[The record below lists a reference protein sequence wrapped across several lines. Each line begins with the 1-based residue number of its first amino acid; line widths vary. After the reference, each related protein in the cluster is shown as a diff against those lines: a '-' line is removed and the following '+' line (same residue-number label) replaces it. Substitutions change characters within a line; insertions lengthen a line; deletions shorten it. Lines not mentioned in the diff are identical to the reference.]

1 MKPAIQVRN
10 VCKEYELIRARTGSL
25 KGLVLSFKKM
35 RPERFVALKNVSFSI
50 NHGETVAVIGKNGS
64 GKSTLLRI
72 IGRVYRAT
80 AGSVEVDGRMSTML
94 ELGAGFHPE
103 LTGRENIYFNGA
115 IMGMSTAEVAKRVD
129 RIIDFAEINDFIDSQ
144 VKSYSDGMIMRLG
157 FAVAIETDPD
167 ILLIDEVLA
176 VGDAE
181 FQEKCYERID
191 SFKRA
196 GRTIVFVTH
205 DLAAAK
211 AVASRA
217 IWLHEGQIRADCD
230 TPTAIEAYLNSVPH
244 HERPSF

>member
-10 VCKEYELIRARTGSL
+10 VSKEYQLIRARTDSL
-25 KGLVLSFKKM
+25 KGLVLSFRKS
-35 RPERFVALKNVSFSI
+35 RPERFVALKNITLSI
-50 NHGETVAVIGKNGS
+50 DQGETVAIVGKNGS

-80 AGSVEVDGRMSTML
+80 TGSVEVDGRMSTML

-115 IMGMSTAEVAKRVD
+115 IMGLSTAEVSQKID
-129 RIIDFAEINDFIDSQ
+129 RIIDFAEINDFIDSP
-144 VKSYSDGMIMRLG
+144 VKSFSDGMIMRLG

-181 FQEKCYERID
+181 FQGKCYERID

-205 DLAAAK
+205 DLDAAK
-211 AVASRA
+211 AVASRTV
-217 IWLHEGQIRADCD
+217 WLHAGEVLADCD
-230 TPTAIEAYLNSVPH
+230 TPTAIDAYLNSVPH
-244 HERPSF
+244 HERKGP